1 MHGQG
6 DSTMLILSKRNILSV
21 VVGAAIL
28 GLAAPST
35 LAQDSATPGKR
46 GQEHKEKD
54 KNEHKDKGEHKDAK
68 AAKVGEPAPAFELK
82 DTDGKTVK
90 LSDYKGKVV
99 VLDWF
104 NPECPVCAGHYD
116 AGTVQ
121 NLVKKYSD
129 KGVVFL
135 AINSGG
141 KGKQGNG
148 VERNAEAKKNWK
160 ITFPVLM
167 DESGTVG
174 HTYGAKT
181 TPHCYVIDK
190 AGTLVYA
197 GAIDDG
203 AEKHG
208 GKIGKVNYVA
218 KALDA
223 VLAGETVS
231 PAETKPYGCGVKY
244 GSSKN

>member
-1 MHGQG
+1 
-6 DSTMLILSKRNILSV
+6 MLSLSKRNVMSLL
-21 VVGAAIL
+21 VGAAML
-28 GLAAPST
+28 GLTAPGA
-35 LAQDSATPGKR
+35 LAQDSGKPGKR
-46 GQEHKEKD
+46 GAESAAQPEKKEHKEK
-54 KNEHKDKGEHKDAK
+54 GEHKNKEGKQEEKGAR
-68 AAKVGEPAPAFELK
+68 VGDVAPAFELK

-90 LSDYKGKVV
+90 LADYKGKVV

-104 NPECPVCAGHYD
+104 NPKCPVCAGHYD
-116 AGTVQ
+116 AGTIQ
-121 NLVKKYSD
+121 NLAKKYAD
-129 KGVVFL
+129 KDVVFL

-141 KGKQGNG
+141 QGKQGHG
-148 VERNAEAKKNWK
+148 TELNAEAKKNWH
-160 ITFPVLM
+160 ISFPVLL

-203 AEKHG
+203 AENHG

-218 KALDA
+218 KAVDA

-244 GSSKN
+244 GGGKN